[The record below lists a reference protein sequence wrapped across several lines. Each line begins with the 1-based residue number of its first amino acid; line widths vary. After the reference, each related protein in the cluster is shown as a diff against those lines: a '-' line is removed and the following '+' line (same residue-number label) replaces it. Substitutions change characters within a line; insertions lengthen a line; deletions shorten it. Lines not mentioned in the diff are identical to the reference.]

1 MMICSSL
8 LHRLVLA
15 ALQMSDEVCF
25 HTLVLHRLVL
35 AALQVSDEVCFHTCL
50 VCAVVACK
58 VLLFQVYQ
66 LDVASSAGAAG
77 ADGVTV
83 AAQPAAATDV
93 SDALTSVCRHLQQE
107 QHTVAIATV
116 FVRGASVDMG
126 MYRKQPYSS
135 SSLMTEQRD
144 DVKKAFS
151 NTCGQHFIQ

>member
-1 MMICSSL
+1 ML
-8 LHRLVLA
+8 Y
-15 ALQMSDEVCF
+15 
-25 HTLVLHRLVL
+25 RLVL

-66 LDVASSAGAAG
+66 LDVASSAGAAR

-107 QHTVAIATV
+107 QHTVTMAT
-116 FVRGASVDMG
+116 D
-126 MYRKQPYSS
+126 
-135 SSLMTEQRD
+135 
-144 DVKKAFS
+144 
-151 NTCGQHFIQ
+151 